1 MQNVKERRIFD
12 ILRDGKRTQITLK
25 ENHIQK
31 VVVEKKD
38 EIFVIFRNGGGLA
51 LGYAAQDRQE

>member
-1 MQNVKERRIFD
+1 MPNVKERRIFD

-31 VVVEKKD
+31 
-38 EIFVIFRNGGGLA
+38 
-51 LGYAAQDRQE
+51 